1 MAFPGLFL
9 FIFVF
14 KNSWQKTNGQYR
26 FCQWLDSNRRSLVIK
41 ATALQLGHNH
51 RPRLMLRV
59 IKNGLN
65 RYKTSCLHTIWFTLF
80 KWLPRCLSTPFNSSF
95 WKKLCFR
102 CQWNFCASIWKEF
115 LASANA
121 SHIRHFGRNYFS
133 LLVNF
138 LSILISAA
146 LTFDLIGK
154 GITLGPWWWSAC
166 SPSSLTIRV
175 RIPQF
180 YCKICV
186 WKWTKIGRCWPI
198 FKKGLT
204 IK

>member
-14 KNSWQKTNGQYR
+14 QNSWQKTNGQYR

-80 KWLPRCLSTPFNSSF
+80 KWLPRCLSTPFIVAFEKNFASGVSEIFVRPSEKSF
-95 WKKLCFR
+95 W
-102 CQWNFCASIWKEF
+102 
-115 LASANA
+115 
-121 SHIRHFGRNYFS
+121 
-133 LLVNF
+133 LLQMLLTYVILDEIIF
-138 LSILISAA
+138 HCLSIFCQFWFLPRWL
-146 LTFDLIGK
+146 LT
-154 GITLGPWWWSAC
+154 
-166 SPSSLTIRV
+166 
-175 RIPQF
+175 
-180 YCKICV
+180 
-186 WKWTKIGRCWPI
+186 
-198 FKKGLT
+198 
-204 IK
+204 